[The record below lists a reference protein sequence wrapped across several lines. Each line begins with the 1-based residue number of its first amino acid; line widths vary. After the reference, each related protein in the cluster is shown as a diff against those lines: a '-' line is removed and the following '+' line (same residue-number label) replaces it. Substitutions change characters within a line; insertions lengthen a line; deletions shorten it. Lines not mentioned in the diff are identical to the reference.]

1 MNKKKLRALLK
12 RKMSRLQ
19 KLNTRMKKNEVRDED
34 LEEVQEEVDELAEE
48 VQELNEIIEEL
59 EDDIEDID
67 AELTEEERANRKK
80 RASRAKKF
88 KRRKRSKRDGT
99 EEEIAKEL
107 QGEIDDLID
116 DVEELIEAVEELEDD
131 VEVIEENLDEE
142 ARAKIQ
148 KLIRRAKRAKRKKR
162 DGMSDEDAE
171 ELQDEIDE
179 LAELVDEL
187 IDDVDVIEGDVED
200 IEEELDEEARG
211 KRNGH
216 GVTPRQRSAASR
228 AVRSSLS
235 TRNASPMTKKD
246 AQIRSAFANFV
257 VGKINESEARSL
269 GIEVGN
275 GSVTIPKV
283 IASEVITYAQEENL
297 LRKYGTVVQTKDTQ
311 GYPILV
317 KKAVANINKGERS
330 TNIAETEI
338 EFDEVTL
345 NPAEFDALAT
355 VTKKLLARADV
366 PVEDIVVD
374 ELKKAYVRKETNY
387 MFNGDDA
394 GHENP
399 GALAKKAVSFYE
411 NKGDDLYDSLIKLKN
426 TPVTEVV
433 KAARWIINRAA
444 LTLIETM
451 KTADGFPLLRPFEA
465 PEGGIKHTLLGYEFD
480 FTDDADAADP
490 TKAVFYFGD
499 FSQFRIQDVMGS
511 MEIQRLVE
519 AYSAQN
525 KVGFQIYNVVDGQ
538 LIYSPLAPAVY
549 RYEVGATAPV
559 GS

>member
-1 MNKKKLRALLK
+1 MG
-12 RKMSRLQ
+12 
-19 KLNTRMKKNEVRDED
+19 DENP
-34 LEEVQEEVDELAEE
+34 EE
-48 VQELNEIIEEL
+48 
-59 EDDIEDID
+59 
-67 AELTEEERANRKK
+67 
-80 RASRAKKF
+80 
-88 KRRKRSKRDGT
+88 
-99 EEEIAKEL
+99 
-107 QGEIDDLID
+107 
-116 DVEELIEAVEELEDD
+116 
-131 VEVIEENLDEE
+131 
-142 ARAKIQ
+142 
-148 KLIRRAKRAKRKKR
+148 
-162 DGMSDEDAE
+162 M
-171 ELQDEIDE
+171 QDEIDE

-187 IDDVDVIEGDVED
+187 VKDVDVIEDDVED
-200 IEEELDEEARG
+200 IEEELDEEERG
-211 KRNGH
+211 KRRVYGA
-216 GVTPRQRSAASR
+216 TPRKRSAALR

-317 KKAVANINKGERS
+317 KKADANINKGERS

-387 MFNGDDA
+387 MFNGDDK

-399 GALAKKAVSFYE
+399 GALAKKAVAFYE
-411 NKGDDLYDSLIKLKN
+411 NPGDDLYDSLVKLKN

-499 FSQFRIQDVMGS
+499 FSQFRIQDVIGS

-549 RYEVGATAPV
+549 RYEVGATVPK
-559 GS
+559 GG